1 MRKKSPDSAAGF
13 LGRHCDRTSAV
24 SSWFPTG
31 QVKFAPS
38 ELELDAEEVPWD
50 SAAGFLGGHCDRKS
64 SVSSWSPTG
73 QVKSALRELE
83 FDAEAVAELGGW
95 RTPGDVARARVPA
108 PDLP

>member
-38 ELELDAEEVPWD
+38 ELELDAE
-50 SAAGFLGGHCDRKS
+50 
-64 SVSSWSPTG
+64 
-73 QVKSALRELE
+73 
-83 FDAEAVAELGGW
+83 AVAELGGW